1 MEDDY
6 SQDPTNVMYDPS
18 AYPVGVNQ
26 GGWVLNEGVNNWDE
40 GEGIRELFDI
50 LETTAVIDTAGTT
63 ATLTQE
69 EIQKRRE
76 SVERT
81 WDQVRRWLRVHNDPQ
96 VRGQAACS
104 RGRGDLSPLHLLC
117 KLGYP
122 PTDVIQAFVEAAGEV
137 ASWADVH
144 GWLPL
149 HYACGYGASTE
160 VLQSLIDAF
169 PESKLVQDN
178 ENRTPLHFYVSR
190 KADSPTVI
198 ATNVAILSDTGAAAL
213 PERRGML
220 PMHYA
225 CAYGSYPP
233 VLQALKDF
241 CPEAMYA
248 RESKGRTPMHLAMSN
263 AQGETSAAG
272 LSFLLQNGAAF
283 SMRDDEGN
291 TPLHMLTLG
300 LKNSKGVHLDDPEK
314 MHNVTECLRLYLAS
328 SPESSPDFL
337 ASLQALPDWL
347 QEVAVVSPHVR
358 DVLNEKIAQRF
369 PTSILMLDG
378 YMLAIT
384 IVAFEIASTYH
395 IDRRFDV
402 LNTFDDA
409 GKDTASRA
417 LIFLQVG
424 AAYFLLRELIQVVAL
439 WSLGSFSSW
448 FYDTTNWLDMTLIVL
463 TSYYSVIMSS
473 DEDGYAGL
481 DRDQFR
487 SGCAF
492 TKGVLWMA
500 VIFFLKNTQVD
511 FAVFL
516 GGVVYVVQRLVAFLL
531 AVGVILMAFA
541 QMFFIVYLQDP
552 VCMESNATNLA
563 VGSVDTSD
571 CSFPHC
577 RFDTSLLK
585 V

>member
-1 MEDDY
+1 MEEDY
-6 SQDPTNVMYDPS
+6 SQDPNNLMYASS
-18 AYPVGVNQ
+18 AYPVDTNQ
-26 GGWVLNEGVNNWDE
+26 DGWVSNDIVPGRDE
-40 GEGIRELFDI
+40 DGSVLQLFEI
-50 LETTAVIDTAGTT
+50 LETTAAFETPAV
-63 ATLTQE
+63 TLD
-69 EIQKRRE
+69 EIQKRRDT
-76 SVERT
+76 VERT
-81 WDQVRRWLRVHNDPQ
+81 WEQVRRWLRDHDDPQ
-96 VRGQAACS
+96 IRTDAACS
-104 RGRGDLSPLHLLC
+104 RGRGELSPLHLLC

-122 PTDVIQAFVEAAGEV
+122 PTDVIHAFLEAAKDV
-137 ASWADVH
+137 ASWVDVH

-160 VLQSLIDAF
+160 VLQSLIDAY
-169 PESKLVQDN
+169 PESKVVQDN
-178 ENRTPLHFYVSR
+178 HNRTPLHFYVSR
-190 KADSPTVI
+190 KADSPTVM
-198 ATNVAILSDTGAAAL
+198 ATNVAILSDTGAASL
-213 PERRGML
+213 PECRGML

-225 CAYGSYPP
+225 CAYGSYPQ
-233 VLQALKDF
+233 VLQVLKDF
-241 CPEAMYA
+241 YPEGISAK
-248 RESKGRTPMHLAMSN
+248 ENKGRTPMHLAMSN
-263 AQGETSAAG
+263 AQGEASAAG
-272 LSFLLQNGAAF
+272 LGFLLENGAAYN
-283 SMRDDEGN
+283 MRDDEGN

-314 MHNVTECLRLYLAS
+314 MNNATECLRLYLAS

-337 ASLQALPDWL
+337 ASLQALPKWL
-347 QEVAVVSPHVR
+347 QEIAVVSPHVR

-384 IVAFEIASTYH
+384 IASFEIASTFH

-402 LNTFDDA
+402 INIFDDLS
-409 GKDTASRA
+409 DETASRA

-424 AAYFLLRELIQVVAL
+424 VAYFLLRELIQVVAL
-439 WSLGSFSSW
+439 WSLGSLSSW
-448 FYDTTNWLDMTLIVL
+448 FYDTTNWLDMTVIVL
-463 TSYYSVIMSS
+463 TFYYAVIMSS
-473 DEDGYAGL
+473 DETGYGGL
-481 DRDQFR
+481 DKDQFR

-531 AVGVILMAFA
+531 AVGVILLAFA

-552 VCMESNATNLA
+552 ICKKFNATNLA
-563 VGSVDTSD
+563 IDSVDPD
-571 CSFPHC
+571 NCSFPHC
-577 RFDTSLLK
+577 EFDTSLLK